1 MDLISEA
8 LHVNDREI
16 RLAVRIGPASHQRIA
31 VATMLQHFLVG
42 AQVEVIT
49 QRLRLDGRHVSDV
62 LSDLFFVVMLACA
75 WKRSRQPAIW
85 KAGWVIDYYFAE
97 GDSTVLEAHAVT
109 ALEDPTLKLIIP
121 VLQLAARLDPK
132 ELWMHSSA
140 IQEHRVGVGIG
151 GLGWINVGF
160 EWVVHSV
167 FSANIRLIDHCRG
180 FSMKLNP

>member
-16 RLAVRIGPASHQRIA
+16 RLPVRVGPASHQRIA
-31 VATMLQHFLVG
+31 IATMLQHFLVST
-42 AQVEVIT
+42 QVEVIT

-62 LSDLFFVVMLACA
+62 LSDLFFVVVLARA

-85 KAGWVIDYYFAE
+85 ETGWVIDYYFAE
-97 GDSTVLEAHAVT
+97 GDGTVLEAHAVP

-132 ELWMHSSA
+132 ELRMHSSA
-140 IQEHRVGVGIG
+140 IQEHRVGVRIR
-151 GLGWINVGF
+151 GLGWINVRF
-160 EWVVHSV
+160 EWVVHGV
-167 FSANIRLIDHCRG
+167 FFQRISG
-180 FSMKLNP
+180 

>member
-16 RLAVRIGPASHQRIA
+16 RLPVRVGPASHQRIA
-31 VATMLQHFLVG
+31 IATMLQHFLVST
-42 AQVEVIT
+42 QVEVIT

-62 LSDLFFVVMLACA
+62 LSDLFFVVVLARA

-85 KAGWVIDYYFAE
+85 ETGWVIDYYFAE
-97 GDSTVLEAHAVT
+97 GDGTVLEAHAVP

-132 ELWMHSSA
+132 ELRMHSSA
-140 IQEHRVGVGIG
+140 IQEHRVGVRIR
-151 GLGWINVGF
+151 GLGWINVRF
-160 EWVVHSV
+160 EWVVHGV
-167 FSANIRLIDHCRG
+167 F
-180 FSMKLNP
+180 FSEYQAD

>member
-16 RLAVRIGPASHQRIA
+16 RLPVRVGPASHQRIA
-31 VATMLQHFLVG
+31 IATMLQHFLVG
-42 AQVEVIT
+42 AQVEMIT

-62 LSDLFFVVMLACA
+62 LSDLFFVVVLARA

-85 KAGWVIDYYFAE
+85 ETGWVIDYYFAE
-97 GDSTVLEAHAVT
+97 GDGTVLEAHAVP

-132 ELWMHSSA
+132 ELRMHSSA
-140 IQEHRVGVGIG
+140 IQEHSVGVRI
-151 GLGWINVGF
+151 LGVWWINVRF
-160 EWVVHSV
+160 EWVVHGV
-167 FSANIRLIDHCRG
+167 F
-180 FSMKLNP
+180 FSEYQAD

>member
-16 RLAVRIGPASHQRIA
+16 RLPVRVGPASHQRIA
-31 VATMLQHFLVG
+31 IATMLQHFLVG
-42 AQVEVIT
+42 AQVEMIT

-62 LSDLFFVVMLACA
+62 LSDLFFVVVLARA

-85 KAGWVIDYYFAE
+85 ETGWVIDYYFAE
-97 GDSTVLEAHAVT
+97 GDGTVLEAHAVP

-132 ELWMHSSA
+132 ELRMHSSA
-140 IQEHRVGVGIG
+140 IQEHRVGVRIR
-151 GLGWINVGF
+151 GLGWINVRF
-160 EWVVHSV
+160 EWVVHGV
-167 FSANIRLIDHCRG
+167 FFQRISG
-180 FSMKLNP
+180 